1 MHMSLDN
8 PQLTA
13 PHPGA
18 PVRPAGPVWPL
29 AQLKRGASAQVVAVH
44 ESGPLGERLMEM
56 GLTPGTWVRLV
67 RCGMWGDPM
76 QLELRGYMLSLRRA
90 QARNI
95 DVTPDP

>member
-1 MHMSLDN
+1 M
-8 PQLTA
+8 
-13 PHPGA
+13 
-18 PVRPAGPVWPL
+18 
-29 AQLKRGASAQVVAVH
+29 AQVVAVH
-44 ESGPLGERLMEM
+44 EAGSLGERLMEM

-95 DVTPDP
+95 DVTNLP